1 MGLKTI
7 HTVTAEVSTVDNTWT
22 NLATYTVPSDCNI
35 RVTEIFALGRA
46 TSGTVGEIA
55 YGEATH
61 RGKRVGGTLSLVG
74 SIVFIT
80 TFNTGSDGT
89 LKSCSLQLIATGNN
103 LILQV
108 RGIGSPSARNIDWY
122 GGFTVTLN

>member
-7 HTVTAEVSTVDNTWT
+7 HTVTGEVSTADNIWT
-22 NLATYTVPSDCNI
+22 TVATYTVPSDCSI
-35 RVTEIFALGRA
+35 RITEIFGVGR
-46 TSGTVGEIA
+46 TTNGTVGEIA

-61 RGKRVGGTLSLVG
+61 RAKRVSGTLTLVG

-80 TFNTGSDGT
+80 TFNTGSDT
-89 LKSCSLQLIATGNN
+89 AVKSCSLQVIVSGSN
-103 LILQV
+103 LLLQV
-108 RGIGSPSARNIDWY
+108 RGIGSPSARDIDWY